1 MFDNNDI
8 QKVEKLFDR
17 APLYDPQA
25 LNIFIVPVISDGT
38 NGYQVRCA
46 DSYIVMAE
54 SHPYNCT
61 KRTRSK
67 FSTILAHEIGH
78 DFGLNHHNDN
88 HNLMFP
94 YGPTVRALTQIQVR
108 RMRKRALQKYP
119 STNRSTTKT
128 QTEEYVYQTI
138 PYCIVW
144 YTYSCFYSS

>member
-1 MFDNNDI
+1 MSCNDI
-8 QKVEKLFDR
+8 EQFIVPTLNDIYNPARIVFQLKHCALTLAEDYRGMCLTITTYRKSKNFST

-54 SHPYNCT
+54 THPYNCT

-78 DFGLNHHNDN
+78 DFGLNPHHNDN
-88 HNLMFP
+88 DNLMFP
-94 YGPTVRALTQIQVR
+94 YRPTGRALTQIQVR
-108 RMRKRALQKYP
+108 RM
-119 STNRSTTKT
+119 S
-128 QTEEYVYQTI
+128 
-138 PYCIVW
+138 
-144 YTYSCFYSS
+144 